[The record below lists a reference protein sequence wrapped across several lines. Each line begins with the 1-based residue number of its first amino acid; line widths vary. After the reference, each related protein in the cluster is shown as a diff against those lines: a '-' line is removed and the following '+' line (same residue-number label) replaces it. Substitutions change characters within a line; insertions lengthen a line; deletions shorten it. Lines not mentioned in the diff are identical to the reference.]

1 MKIKTKHKESGE
13 PRLTAFRLYNSNH
26 PSATVNAIAI
36 RHHQNH
42 EPDIENND
50 NEDEAPAEE
59 TTEAPAN

>member
-1 MKIKTKHKESGE
+1 MKIKTKHS
-13 PRLTAFRLYNSNH
+13 LYNSNH

-42 EPDIENND
+42 EPDIENHD